1 MMKAK
6 PTIIGNR
13 KMIHV
18 AISMTT
24 IMAMV
29 FMVLLVKPI
38 MADDDPTVCKT
49 ETVAAPDGS
58 NADYTYKLDPDC
70 TLHIGP
76 VELPIIHNAN
86 NTDGKDSE
94 GNYPIQQ
101 HDKVRNIIFEDPT
114 NTKLSQDSSYLFK
127 GYPNVES
134 IKGVDRLDTSSVYRF
149 DYMFDGLRNLKEPV
163 DLSNFKFGF
172 ANSVNYMFANSNLD
186 MFKGI
191 ENFTFNFENPF
202 EVQKFYGMFQNATS
216 TKGLDLSNWTFGY
229 GLRIAT
235 GPMFEGIKTPK
246 LNVSSLAKVSLS
258 GLTSMFA
265 NTNTDIEGLEHLRIS
280 VAADNMFENAK
291 PTNHIDLS
299 SWNTENMQYADKMFK
314 GSDID
319 KFSGMEH
326 WKLPKLESA
335 VMMYANLNPTD
346 QVRIPTNMPFLAY
359 FQGMFENSD
368 IDKFPDIV
376 NLQLKTEKDPY
387 ADARSMFGNAKGE
400 YLNVA
405 GWGMGKGFN
414 ATEMLESP
422 YIKFMT
428 FGDKIVGSTWI
439 TPDSPDIETVDFLV
453 HGTYNSIFGSTTN
466 VWNDPNL
473 STDYSSKK
481 WATLPIKQG
490 CETQF
495 DGDPDK
501 IQDDC
506 RDDNQWVSSSTGTK
520 ADNELFNSGNYHRIF
535 FRLATISVTFNAN
548 GINGIEN
555 MPNSYHFDRL
565 YKKNEDLIPD
575 NVPKDPSG
583 GREFLSWNTQADGK
597 GRTYHPGNHLG
608 HDVGSLTLYAQWKT
622 NTNTVN
628 FIDDSN
634 ESSGLPSASTV
645 VKGSDYTIPDQVP
658 TRDGYTFEGW
668 STEKNGQVK
677 YQPGDVLK
685 ITSNMEL
692 YAQWKV
698 NNYSI
703 RFFDMSKADDNLPD
717 NAIVSHGSNYTI
729 PNQIPRRYG
738 YTFEGWATEDEGEV
752 RYQPGDVLKIT
763 SDVNL
768 YAQWKINN
776 YSISFIDPSNESK
789 DLPDKATSTFGSNYT
804 IPNRIPTRLGYSF
817 VGWATENGGQ
827 VRYQPGDVL
836 FMDRNVA
843 LYATWAK
850 KAPAINFNNNG
861 GEGATPTTK
870 PVENDNTKIEVDC
883 TDRPSKD
890 GATFI
895 GWSKTKNDVLEGSEA
910 GKKGQIAVCG
920 YSGKRTITGLQ
931 GRTIDLYATW
941 ARKPKAV
948 FKENRPDGMTALL
961 PETRIITGDWYV
973 DDSTPRTYVA
983 PNIDGWYKGYSP
995 DGVWQ
1000 FDGWVNGDGSPF
1012 TGAYLERKDM
1022 TINAKWSKIKS
1033 ADVPPEDNNP
1043 TDDNGQDHDDGNQ
1056 GNKPSGD
1063 DSIDG
1068 SNSDN
1073 QNNNGDNTIHE
1084 NPSSEEKPSVP
1095 ENRPAP
1101 DGISSI
1107 SNNSNQMI
1115 GGHSDSGDRSDVG
1128 DKDTSGSSNSETVDD
1143 TADSDNGD
1151 KGSRLASTGANLIPP
1166 AVLIVLSTAAFMIV
1180 RRLKRKA

>member
-1 MMKAK
+1 MKAK

-13 KMIHV
+13 KMIHI

-76 VELPIIHNAN
+76 AN
-86 NTDGKDSE
+86 IPSRFVNYSVV
-94 GNYPIQQ
+94 YPIKQ
-101 HDKVRNIIFEDPT
+101 HDKVRKIVFT
-114 NTKLSQDSSYLFK
+114 NPEQTSLNENSSHLFY
-127 GYPNVES
+127 GYPNAES
-134 IKGVDRLDTSSVYRF
+134 IEGIDRLDVSHVTNFEYAF
-149 DYMFDGLRNLKEPV
+149 AGLNLKEPA
-163 DLSNFKFGF
+163 DLSSWNVSNAYNFE
-172 ANSVNYMFANSNLD
+172 SMFERSNLD
-186 MFKGI
+186 GFSGIGNFSFDLSDEVQPYTMEFRAMFK
-191 ENFTFNFENPF
+191 
-202 EVQKFYGMFQNATS
+202 NATS
-216 TKGLDLSNWTFGY
+216 TNGIDLSGWTFLHPQESN
-229 GLRIAT
+229 GLSFNF
-235 GPMFEGIKTPK
+235 MFDEAKTPK
-246 LNVSSLAKVSLS
+246 IDVSSFSDLDIGA
-258 GLTSMFA
+258 GATGMFT
-265 NTNTDIEGLEHLRIS
+265 NTNTDIEGLDKFPAHTMTDS
-280 VAADNMFENAK
+280 NWMFENAK
-291 PTNHIDLS
+291 PTNQIDLS
-299 SWNTENMQYADKMFK
+299 SWDTRKLENADSMFK

-319 KFSGMEH
+319 KFIGINH

-335 VMMYANLNPTD
+335 NYMYANLNPTD

-368 IDKFPDIV
+368 IDKFPDII

-466 VWNDPNL
+466 VWDDSNL
-473 STDYSSKK
+473 STEYSSKK
-481 WATLPIKQG
+481 WATLPIKQE
-490 CETQF
+490 CEAQF
-495 DGDPDK
+495 DGDPYK
-501 IQDDC
+501 ILDNC
-506 RDDNQWVSSSTGTK
+506 RDDNQWVSSSTGSD

-535 FRLATISVTFNAN
+535 FRVATISVAFNAN

-565 YKKNEDLIPD
+565 YKKNEELIPD

-583 GREFLSWNTQADGK
+583 GREFLSWNTKADGS
-597 GRTYHPGNHLG
+597 GRTYHPGDHLG

-645 VKGSDYTIPDQVP
+645 VKGSDYTIPDQIP

-1095 ENRPAP
+1095 ENRPGS

-1107 SNNSNQMI
+1107 SNNSNQMNS
-1115 GGHSDSGDRSDVG
+1115 GHSDSGDRSDIG
-1128 DKDTSGSSNSETVDD
+1128 DKDASGSSNSETVDD
-1143 TADSDNGD
+1143 TADSDNGN
-1151 KGSRLASTGANLIPP
+1151 KGSRLASTGANLIPS
-1166 AVLIVLSTAAFMIV
+1166 AVLIVLSTAVFMIV

>member
-1 MMKAK
+1 MKAK

-86 NTDGKDSE
+86 NHDGEDSE

-101 HDKVRNIIFEDPT
+101 HDKVRNIIFDDPT

-439 TPDSPDIETVDFLV
+439 TPDSPDPDTVDFLV
-453 HGTYNSIFGSTTN
+453 HGTYNSIFGYTN
-466 VWNDPNL
+466 VWDDPNL

-490 CETQF
+490 CEAQF

-506 RDDNQWVSSSTGTK
+506 RDDNQWVSSSTGTN

-535 FRLATISVTFNAN
+535 FRVANISVTFDTN
-548 GINGIEN
+548 GVNGIEN
-555 MPNSYHFDRL
+555 IPSSYHFDRL
-565 YKKNEDLIPD
+565 YKKNEDLIPNNIPVD
-575 NVPKDPSG
+575 STG

-597 GRTYHPGNHLG
+597 GRTYHPGDHLG

-677 YQPGDVLK
+677 YQPKDV
-685 ITSNMEL
+685 I
-692 YAQWKV
+692 KV
-698 NNYSI
+698 
-703 RFFDMSKADDNLPD
+703 
-717 NAIVSHGSNYTI
+717 
-729 PNQIPRRYG
+729 
-738 YTFEGWATEDEGEV
+738 
-752 RYQPGDVLKIT
+752 T
-763 SDVNL
+763 SDLNL
-768 YAQWKINN
+768 YAVW
-776 YSISFIDPSNESK
+776 S
-789 DLPDKATSTFGSNYT
+789 
-804 IPNRIPTRLGYSF
+804 
-817 VGWATENGGQ
+817 
-827 VRYQPGDVL
+827 
-836 FMDRNVA
+836 
-843 LYATWAK
+843 K
-850 KAPAINFNNNG
+850 KAPAVKFNNNG
-861 GEGATPTTK
+861 GEGTTPATK
-870 PVENDNTKIEVDC
+870 PTDDNTKIEVDC
-883 TDRPSKD
+883 IDRPSKD

-895 GWSKTKNDVLEGSEA
+895 GWSKTKNDVLEGSDA
-910 GKKGQIAVCG
+910 GEKGEIAVCG

-931 GRTIDLYATW
+931 GKTIDLYATW
-941 ARKPKAV
+941 AKRPQAF
-948 FKENRPDGMTALL
+948 FKENRPKDMTALL
-961 PETRIITGDWYV
+961 PETRTITGDWYV

-1000 FDGWVNGDGSPF
+1000 FDGWVNEDGSPF
-1012 TGAYLERKDM
+1012 TGAYLERNDM

-1033 ADVPPEDNNP
+1033 DNNASDDNDHNADDQNQDHEDNGNENP
-1043 TDDNGQDHDDGNQ
+1043 DDDTPGNTNGNGGDNATNDNNVSEEPNTSHGTAQTPQEPLIFNNH
-1056 GNKPSGD
+1056 KPSI
-1063 DSIDG
+1063 DSG
-1068 SNSDN
+1068 SRTK
-1073 QNNNGDNTIHE
+1073 QNENESPSIVNT
-1084 NPSSEEKPSVP
+1084 
-1095 ENRPAP
+1095 
-1101 DGISSI
+1101 
-1107 SNNSNQMI
+1107 SNNSVN
-1115 GGHSDSGDRSDVG
+1115 DSKHD
-1128 DKDTSGSSNSETVDD
+1128 DKLADTGVDL
-1143 TADSDNGD
+1143 
-1151 KGSRLASTGANLIPP
+1151 RIVIP
-1166 AVLIVLSTAAFMIV
+1166 AVAIISIGLVLSRIS
-1180 RRLKRKA
+1180 RKLKR

>member
-1 MMKAK
+1 MKAK

-86 NTDGKDSE
+86 NHDGEDSE

-101 HDKVRNIIFEDPT
+101 HDKVRNIIFDDPT

-335 VMMYANLNPTD
+335 NYMYANLNPTD

-422 YIKFMT
+422 YITFMT

-439 TPDSPDIETVDFLV
+439 TPDSPDPDTVDFLV
-453 HGTYNSIFGSTTN
+453 HGTYNSIFGYTN
-466 VWNDPNL
+466 VWDDPNL

-490 CETQF
+490 CEAQF

-506 RDDNQWVSSSTGTK
+506 RDDNQWVSSSTGTN

-535 FRLATISVTFNAN
+535 FRVATISVTFDTN
-548 GINGIEN
+548 GVNGIEN
-555 MPNSYHFDRL
+555 IPSSYHFDRL

-583 GREFLSWNTQADGK
+583 GREFLSWNTKADGK
-597 GRTYHPGNHLG
+597 GRTYHPGDHLG

-677 YQPGDVLK
+677 YQPKDV
-685 ITSNMEL
+685 I
-692 YAQWKV
+692 KV
-698 NNYSI
+698 
-703 RFFDMSKADDNLPD
+703 
-717 NAIVSHGSNYTI
+717 
-729 PNQIPRRYG
+729 
-738 YTFEGWATEDEGEV
+738 
-752 RYQPGDVLKIT
+752 T
-763 SDVNL
+763 SDLNL
-768 YAQWKINN
+768 YAVW
-776 YSISFIDPSNESK
+776 S
-789 DLPDKATSTFGSNYT
+789 
-804 IPNRIPTRLGYSF
+804 
-817 VGWATENGGQ
+817 
-827 VRYQPGDVL
+827 
-836 FMDRNVA
+836 
-843 LYATWAK
+843 K
-850 KAPAINFNNNG
+850 KAPAVKFNNNG
-861 GEGATPTTK
+861 GEGTTPATK
-870 PVENDNTKIEVDC
+870 PTDDNTKIEVDC
-883 TDRPSKD
+883 IDRPSKD

-895 GWSKTKNDVLEGSEA
+895 GWSKTKNDVLEGSDA
-910 GKKGQIAVCG
+910 GEKGEIAVCG

-931 GRTIDLYATW
+931 GKTIDLYATW
-941 ARKPKAV
+941 AKRPQAF
-948 FKENRPDGMTALL
+948 FKENRPKDMTALL
-961 PETRIITGDWYV
+961 PETRTITGDWYV

-1000 FDGWVNGDGSPF
+1000 FDGWVNEDGSPF
-1012 TGAYLERKDM
+1012 TGAYLEREDM

-1033 ADVPPEDNNP
+1033 DNNASDDNDHNADDQNQDHEDNGNENP
-1043 TDDNGQDHDDGNQ
+1043 DDDTPGSTNGNGGDNATNDNNVSEEPNTSHGTAQTPQEPLIFNNHKPSIDSGSRTKQNENESPSIVNTSDNSVNDSEHDDKLAVTG
-1056 GNKPSGD
+1056 
-1063 DSIDG
+1063 
-1068 SNSDN
+1068 
-1073 QNNNGDNTIHE
+1073 
-1084 NPSSEEKPSVP
+1084 
-1095 ENRPAP
+1095 
-1101 DGISSI
+1101 
-1107 SNNSNQMI
+1107 
-1115 GGHSDSGDRSDVG
+1115 
-1128 DKDTSGSSNSETVDD
+1128 VDL
-1143 TADSDNGD
+1143 
-1151 KGSRLASTGANLIPP
+1151 RIVIP
-1166 AVLIVLSTAAFMIV
+1166 AVAIISIGLVLSRIS
-1180 RRLKRKA
+1180 RKLKR

>member
-1 MMKAK
+1 MKAK

-86 NTDGKDSE
+86 NHDGEDSE

-101 HDKVRNIIFEDPT
+101 HDKVRNIIFDDPT

-439 TPDSPDIETVDFLV
+439 TPDSPDPDTVDFLV
-453 HGTYNSIFGSTTN
+453 HGTYNSIFGYTN
-466 VWNDPNL
+466 VWDDPNL

-490 CETQF
+490 CEAQF

-506 RDDNQWVSSSTGTK
+506 RDDNQWVSSSTGTN

-535 FRLATISVTFNAN
+535 FRVATISVTFDTN
-548 GINGIEN
+548 GVNGIEN
-555 MPNSYHFDRL
+555 IPSSYHFDRL
-565 YKKNEDLIPD
+565 YKKNEDLIPNNIPVD
-575 NVPKDPSG
+575 STG

-597 GRTYHPGNHLG
+597 GRTYHPGDHLG

-634 ESSGLPSASTV
+634 ESSGLPSASKV

-677 YQPGDVLK
+677 YQPKDV
-685 ITSNMEL
+685 I
-692 YAQWKV
+692 KV
-698 NNYSI
+698 
-703 RFFDMSKADDNLPD
+703 
-717 NAIVSHGSNYTI
+717 
-729 PNQIPRRYG
+729 
-738 YTFEGWATEDEGEV
+738 
-752 RYQPGDVLKIT
+752 T
-763 SDVNL
+763 SDLNL
-768 YAQWKINN
+768 YAVW
-776 YSISFIDPSNESK
+776 S
-789 DLPDKATSTFGSNYT
+789 
-804 IPNRIPTRLGYSF
+804 
-817 VGWATENGGQ
+817 
-827 VRYQPGDVL
+827 
-836 FMDRNVA
+836 
-843 LYATWAK
+843 K
-850 KAPAINFNNNG
+850 KAPAVKFNNNG
-861 GEGATPTTK
+861 GEGTTPATK
-870 PVENDNTKIEVDC
+870 PTDDNTKIEVDC
-883 TDRPSKD
+883 IDRPSKD

-895 GWSKTKNDVLEGSEA
+895 GWSKTKNDVLEGSDA
-910 GKKGQIAVCG
+910 GEKGEIAVCG

-931 GRTIDLYATW
+931 GKTIDLYATW
-941 ARKPKAV
+941 AKRPQAF
-948 FKENRPDGMTALL
+948 FKENRPKDMTALL
-961 PETRIITGDWYV
+961 PETRTITGDWYV

-1000 FDGWVNGDGSPF
+1000 FDGWVNEDGSPF
-1012 TGAYLERKDM
+1012 TGAYLEREDM

-1033 ADVPPEDNNP
+1033 DNNASDDNDHNADDQNQDHEDNGNENP
-1043 TDDNGQDHDDGNQ
+1043 DDDTPGSTNGNGGDNATNDNNVSEEPNTSHGTAQTPQEPLIFNNHKPSIDSGSRTKQNENESPSIVNTSDNSVNDSEHDDKLAVTG
-1056 GNKPSGD
+1056 
-1063 DSIDG
+1063 
-1068 SNSDN
+1068 
-1073 QNNNGDNTIHE
+1073 
-1084 NPSSEEKPSVP
+1084 
-1095 ENRPAP
+1095 
-1101 DGISSI
+1101 
-1107 SNNSNQMI
+1107 
-1115 GGHSDSGDRSDVG
+1115 
-1128 DKDTSGSSNSETVDD
+1128 VDL
-1143 TADSDNGD
+1143 
-1151 KGSRLASTGANLIPP
+1151 RIVIP
-1166 AVLIVLSTAAFMIV
+1166 AVAIISIGLVLSRIS
-1180 RRLKRKA
+1180 RKLKR

>member
-1 MMKAK
+1 MKAK

-18 AISMTT
+18 AVSMTA

-29 FMVLLVKPI
+29 LMVLLVKPI
-38 MADDDPTVCKT
+38 MADDDPTVCKA

-58 NADYTYKLDPDC
+58 SADYTYKLDPDC

-76 VELPIIHNAN
+76 VELPIIHNSN
-86 NTDGKDSE
+86 NTDGEDSE

-101 HDKVRNIIFEDPT
+101 HDKVRNIIFDDPT
-114 NTKLSQDSSYLFK
+114 NTELSQDSSYLFK

-134 IKGVDRLDTSSVYRF
+134 IKGVDRLDTRNVYRF

-202 EVQKFYGMFQNATS
+202 EVQKFFGMFQNATS

-319 KFSGMEH
+319 KFSGIEH

-335 VMMYANLNPTD
+335 NYMYANLNPTD
-346 QVRIPTNMPFLAY
+346 QVRIPTDMPYLAQTY
-359 FQGMFENSD
+359 EMFEGSD
-368 IDKFPDIV
+368 IDKFPDIA
-376 NLQLKTEKDPY
+376 NLQLKTEKDQY
-387 ADARSMFGNAKGE
+387 ADAKYMFSDAKGK

-405 GWGMGKGFN
+405 GWKMGKGFD
-414 ATEMLESP
+414 ASGMLSSP

-439 TPDSPDIETVDFLV
+439 TPDSPDPDTVDFLV
-453 HGTYNSIFGSTTN
+453 HGTYNSIFGYTN
-466 VWNDPNL
+466 VWDDPNL
-473 STDYSSKK
+473 PTEYSSKK
-481 WATLPIKQG
+481 WATLPIKQE
-490 CETQF
+490 CEAQF
-495 DGDPDK
+495 KGDPDK
-501 IQDDC
+501 ITDNC
-506 RDDNQWVSSSTGTK
+506 RDDNQWVSSSTGTN

-565 YKKNEDLIPD
+565 YKKNEDLIP
-575 NVPKDPSG
+575 NNIPVDPTG

-597 GRTYHPGNHLG
+597 GRAYHPGDHLG

-634 ESSGLPSASTV
+634 ESSGLPDTSTV

-658 TRDGYTFEGW
+658 TRNGYTFEGW
-668 STEKNGQVK
+668 STEKDGPVK
-677 YQPGDVLK
+677 YQPKDV
-685 ITSNMEL
+685 I
-692 YAQWKV
+692 KV
-698 NNYSI
+698 
-703 RFFDMSKADDNLPD
+703 
-717 NAIVSHGSNYTI
+717 
-729 PNQIPRRYG
+729 
-738 YTFEGWATEDEGEV
+738 
-752 RYQPGDVLKIT
+752 T
-763 SDVNL
+763 SDLNL
-768 YAQWKINN
+768 YAVW
-776 YSISFIDPSNESK
+776 SK
-789 DLPDKATSTFGSNYT
+789 KT
-804 IPNRIPTRLGYSF
+804 
-817 VGWATENGGQ
+817 
-827 VRYQPGDVL
+827 
-836 FMDRNVA
+836 
-843 LYATWAK
+843 
-850 KAPAINFNNNG
+850 PAIKFNNNG
-861 GEGATPTTK
+861 GEGTVPTTK
-870 PVENDNTKIEVDC
+870 PVADDDDTKIAVDC
-883 TDRPSKD
+883 TNRPSRD

-895 GWSKTKNDVLEGSEA
+895 GWSKTKSPVLEGPDSGE
-910 GKKGQIAVCG
+910 KGQVAVCG
-920 YSGKRTITGLQ
+920 YSGKDTITGLQ
-931 GRTIDLYATW
+931 GKTIDLYATW
-941 ARKPKAV
+941 AKRPQAF
-948 FKENRPDGMTALL
+948 FKENRPKDMTALL
-961 PETRIITGDWYV
+961 PETRTITGDWYV

-1000 FDGWVNGDGSPF
+1000 FDGWVNKDGSPF
-1012 TGAYLERKDM
+1012 TGAYLEREDM

-1033 ADVPPEDNNP
+1033 DNNASDDNDHNADDQNQDHEDNGNENP
-1043 TDDNGQDHDDGNQ
+1043 DDDTPGNTNGNGGDNATNDNNVSEELNTSHGTAQTPQKPLIFNNHKPSIDSGSRTKQNENESPSIVNTSDNSVNDSEHDD
-1056 GNKPSGD
+1056 KL
-1063 DSIDG
+1063 
-1068 SNSDN
+1068 
-1073 QNNNGDNTIHE
+1073 
-1084 NPSSEEKPSVP
+1084 
-1095 ENRPAP
+1095 A
-1101 DGISSI
+1101 
-1107 SNNSNQMI
+1107 
-1115 GGHSDSGDRSDVG
+1115 
-1128 DKDTSGSSNSETVDD
+1128 DTGVDL
-1143 TADSDNGD
+1143 
-1151 KGSRLASTGANLIPP
+1151 RIVIP
-1166 AVLIVLSTAAFMIV
+1166 AVAIISIGLVLSRIS
-1180 RRLKRKA
+1180 RKLKR

>member
-1 MMKAK
+1 MKAK

-18 AISMTT
+18 AVSMTA

-29 FMVLLVKPI
+29 LMVLLVKPI

-86 NTDGKDSE
+86 NTDGEDSE

-114 NTKLSQDSSYLFK
+114 NTILSQDSSYLFK

-134 IKGVDRLDTSSVYRF
+134 IKGVDRLDTRNVYRF
-149 DYMFDGLRNLKEPV
+149 DYMFNGLRNLKEPV

-202 EVQKFYGMFQNATS
+202 EVQKFFGMFQNATS

-335 VMMYANLNPTD
+335 NYMYANLNPTD
-346 QVRIPTNMPFLAY
+346 QVRIPTDMPYLAQTY
-359 FQGMFENSD
+359 EMFEGSD
-368 IDKFPDIV
+368 IDKFPDIA
-376 NLQLKTEKDPY
+376 NLQLKTEKDQY
-387 ADARSMFGNAKGE
+387 ADAKYMFSDAKGE

-405 GWGMGKGFN
+405 GWKMGKGFD
-414 ATEMLESP
+414 ASGMLSSP

-439 TPDSPDIETVDFLV
+439 TPDSPDPDTVDFLV
-453 HGTYNSIFGSTTN
+453 HGTYDSIFGLTN
-466 VWNDPNL
+466 VWDDSNL
-473 STDYSSKK
+473 PTEYSSKK
-481 WATLPIKQG
+481 WATLPIKQE
-490 CETQF
+490 CEANF
-495 DGDPDK
+495 NGDPDK

-506 RDDNQWVSSSTGTK
+506 RDDNQWVSSSTGSD

-575 NVPKDPSG
+575 NVPKDPSD
-583 GREFLSWNTQADGK
+583 GREFLSWNTKADGS
-597 GRTYHPGNHLG
+597 GRTYHPGDHLG

-634 ESSGLPSASTV
+634 ESSGLPNASTV
-645 VKGSDYTIPDQVP
+645 VKGSDYTIPNQVP
-658 TRDGYTFEGW
+658 TRNGYTFEGW
-668 STEKNGQVK
+668 STEKNGQVN
-677 YQPGDVLK
+677 YQPKDV
-685 ITSNMEL
+685 I
-692 YAQWKV
+692 KV
-698 NNYSI
+698 
-703 RFFDMSKADDNLPD
+703 
-717 NAIVSHGSNYTI
+717 
-729 PNQIPRRYG
+729 
-738 YTFEGWATEDEGEV
+738 
-752 RYQPGDVLKIT
+752 T
-763 SDVNL
+763 SDLNL
-768 YAQWKINN
+768 YAVW
-776 YSISFIDPSNESK
+776 S
-789 DLPDKATSTFGSNYT
+789 
-804 IPNRIPTRLGYSF
+804 
-817 VGWATENGGQ
+817 
-827 VRYQPGDVL
+827 
-836 FMDRNVA
+836 
-843 LYATWAK
+843 K
-850 KAPAINFNNNG
+850 KAPAVKFNNNG
-861 GEGATPTTK
+861 GEGTVPATK
-870 PVENDNTKIEVDC
+870 PTDDDTKIVVDC
-883 TDRPSKD
+883 TNTPSKD

-941 ARKPKAV
+941 AKRPKAF
-948 FKENRPDGMTALL
+948 FKENRPKDMTALL
-961 PETRIITGDWYV
+961 PETRTITGDWYV

-1000 FDGWVNGDGSPF
+1000 FDGWVNKDGSPF
-1012 TGAYLERKDM
+1012 TGAYLEREDM
-1022 TINAKWSKIKS
+1022 AINAKWSRIKAS
-1033 ADVPPEDNNP
+1033 EVPSEDNNH
-1043 TDDNGQDHDDGNQ
+1043 TDDNEQDHDDNQ
-1056 GNKPSGD
+1056 DNNKPSD
-1063 DSIDG
+1063 DNDNSTDG

-1073 QNNNGDNTIHE
+1073 QNNNGDNTVHE

-1095 ENRPAP
+1095 ENRPGS

-1107 SNNSNQMI
+1107 SNNSNQMNS
-1115 GGHSDSGDRSDVG
+1115 GHSDSGDRSDVG
-1128 DKDTSGSSNSETVDD
+1128 DKDASGSSNSETVDD
-1143 TADSDNGD
+1143 TADSDNGN
-1151 KGSRLASTGANLIPP
+1151 KGSRLASTGANLILP